1 MASLT
6 VTAEDFERVVTSADL
21 VLIDFWASW
30 CGPCRSFAPVFEQA
44 SERFPDAVFAKVDTE
59 AEPGLA
65 ASFAVMS
72 IPTLMVIREQVI
84 IYRQAGALSESSLAD
99 LIEQAISLDMAEV
112 HRLAAEPVV
121 PEA

>member
-1 MASLT
+1 MASLR

-99 LIEQAISLDMAEV
+99 LIEQAMALDMAEV
-112 HRLAAEPVV
+112 HRLAAEPAV